1 MTTSKATGE
10 DVARNA
16 GADAGATPAVS
27 ARVLLAGIDTL
38 YVSCEAAISDAMR
51 ARLAEE
57 KQAAQVKARTR
68 EVHCPQWLG
77 ARVAPQG
84 ARGGYAFLL
93 ETEDFDVKLLGEHI
107 VNRPGIYIEL
117 RSSLLHTH
125 PDGARGACEAALAWV
140 RERLLSDQ
148 EEAWVRERVAFASAK
163 VSRAD
168 LHVDWQ
174 GGYAPTLDGGSRELR
189 AFIRPGKTKWGFYGQ
204 GLHPTGYTFGRG
216 HVQARIYNKSLET
229 REKAN
234 DAYAVLLAARNSAA
248 FDPTLEVWRLE
259 FQLRR
264 EGVKGFRLYAPPE
277 ADDDEAEIEAEIE
290 AEELQ
295 HLGTLPRFFA
305 RLEEVFLYLTQHWLR
320 LVVLDE
326 GLAVTNRSRLPLHPT
341 WAALRQAFAGVAQ
354 ASVGQPLEA
363 DARQVVRGARYSGKS
378 RILRRLALGVV
389 TSLEVEDASP
399 ASAALQA
406 LQRWVERV
414 AEAEVGRLTQRCA
427 HYQDT
432 LGFVPH
438 WVERGM
444 GARWQRLGALEH
456 RVQMLLGVFA
466 AKGVLPLA
474 FKPAFSVGDLL
485 IQHLDDV
492 EREAEAKGG
501 VEAVLAA
508 HFARVY
514 KVGVPGLKAA

>member
-1 MTTSKATGE
+1 MTMSVTTNVEEARE
-10 DVARNA
+10 ADV
-16 GADAGATPAVS
+16 GDKPAVP
-27 ARVLLAGIDTL
+27 ARVLLAGVDTL
-38 YVSCEAAISDAMR
+38 YVSCEATISDAMR

-57 KQAAQVKARTR
+57 KQAAQLKARTR
-68 EVHCPQWLG
+68 EVHCPAWLG

-93 ETEDFDVKLLGEHI
+93 ETEDFAVKLLGEHI
-107 VNRPGIYIEL
+107 VNRPGIYLEL
-117 RSSLLHTH
+117 RSYFLHTH
-125 PDGARGACEAALAWV
+125 PDGERGACEAALAWV
-140 RERLLSDQ
+140 RERLLADQ
-148 EEAWVRERVAFASAK
+148 DKAWVRERVSFAVAK

-168 LHVDWQ
+168 LHIDWQ

-204 GLHPTGYTFGRG
+204 GLSPTGYTFGRG
-216 HVQARIYNKSLET
+216 HVQARLYNKTLET

-234 DAYAVLLAARNSAA
+234 DAYAALLVARNGET
-248 FDPTLEVWRLE
+248 FDPSLDVWRLE

-277 ADDDEAEIEAEIE
+277 ADDDEAQIEAELA

-295 HLGTLPRFFA
+295 HIGTLPRFFA
-305 RLEEVFLYLTQHWLR
+305 RVDELFLYLTQHWLR

-326 GLAVTNRSRLPLHPT
+326 DASVTNRSRLPLHPT
-341 WAALRQAFAGVAQ
+341 WTVLRQAFGGIAH
-354 ASVGQPLEA
+354 ASIRQPLEA

-378 RILRRLALGVV
+378 RILRRLPLGVV
-389 TSLEVEDASP
+389 ASLEVEDASP
-399 ASAALQA
+399 TSAALRA
-406 LQRWVERV
+406 LQCWVERV

-427 HYQDT
+427 HYEET
-432 LGFVPH
+432 LGFVPR

-444 GARWQRLGALEH
+444 RARWQRLGALEH
-456 RVQMLLGVFA
+456 RVQMLLGIFA

-474 FKPAFSVGDLL
+474 FKPAVSVGDLL
-485 IQHLDDV
+485 VQHLDDV

-514 KVGVPGLKAA
+514 KVSLPGLMAA